1 MSTGKS
7 QEFRRNF
14 RSLFGVAWSAG
25 WLIQRLRKWTRAGI
39 AHGGLGADRAGDSV
53 GKLLAVARVRAK
65 AGFGRTAEVA
75 TFEKQAW
82 DFWVTREANP
92 TANETAISAF
102 VRTNGVHRLLAT
114 DCEAVAI
121 HTPVVSFRATN
132 TRWAAIKVHTNE
144 DAAVLVGPGD
154 ALIEIH
160 EGVIAAHQDG
170 FKIAAELRAEA
181 FRHIEGEI
189 LFLLPSG
196 RADRTAVLAAVS
208 GINDYGMKSLRSR
221 PVAPDIAP

>member
-7 QEFRRNF
+7 QEFWRNF
-14 RSLFGVAWSAG
+14 GSLSGVAWSAR
-25 WLIQRLRKWTRAGI
+25 WLIQRLRKWAGAGI
-39 AHGGLGADRAGDSV
+39 AHGGLGANRSGDGVS
-53 GKLLAVARVRAK
+53 KLLAVPRVRAK
-65 AGFGRTAEVA
+65 SGFGRTAEVA

-92 TANETAISAF
+92 TADETAVSAF
-102 VRTNGVHRLLAT
+102 VRTNGVHRLLAA

-132 TRWAAIKVHTNE
+132 TRWATIKVHANE
-144 DAAVLVGPGD
+144 YAAVLVGAGD

-170 FKIAAELRAEA
+170 IKIAAELRAKA
-181 FRHIEGEI
+181 FRYIEGEI
-189 LFLLPSG
+189 LFLLSGG
-196 RADRTAVLAAVS
+196 RANCAAVLAAVS
-208 GINDYGMKSLRSR
+208 GINDYGIESFGTRA
-221 PVAPDIAP
+221 VAPYITP